1 MPYSASQRYKP
12 ALQYKNG
19 LQIDYSNYVLKKG
32 WKKQNLQR
40 MLLEPEKVKKN
51 TGIQKLLKIKS
62 KTTT

>member
-40 MLLEPEKVKKN
+40 MLLEPEKVKK
-51 TGIQKLLKIKS
+51 KYRYSKIIKN
-62 KTTT
+62 